1 MHGQVPLMPSACSRT
16 VLMVSGNG
24 PPVLDGVGHYTA
36 RLMAGLSKARPE
48 WRWVWLRR
56 NRRWFTA
63 PLSFTNGTIALQPWH
78 TWGRPGRWLAAAVA
92 RALRPDITHIQE
104 QIHSFHETPA
114 AAEILKVGRCRIAT
128 VHEIH
133 PELKSCQ
140 WTGECI
146 GLADRVL
153 TCDRFT
159 AEKCIRYYGRAPD
172 CVLWSPSNLR
182 PMANPIRQRGLVVTF
197 GFLSAIK
204 GMMQLYEA
212 LGKARER
219 VPDLRWRIVGPFY
232 PNHDPYH
239 STLATELRGDWIQFV
254 GSCDD
259 LDDPVLRRWLS
270 EAAVMALPFVDG
282 ASARRGSLQSAWAFG
297 LPVVTTPPP
306 CPDDAVCPGENCL
319 TVPLED
325 TDAWADVLVDVL
337 SNTTTATRLAIGS
350 RAAGEQFSWTHL
362 VERHLE
368 LYDSLLCRADRR

>member
-1 MHGQVPLMPSACSRT
+1 
-16 VLMVSGNG
+16 MVSGNG

-36 RLMAGLSKARPE
+36 RLIAGLSEARPE

-56 NRRWFTA
+56 NRRFTA
-63 PLSFTNGTIALQPWH
+63 PLSCANGVMVLQPWH
-78 TWGRPGRWLAAAVA
+78 TWGKAGRQLAVAVA

-114 AAEILKVGRCRIAT
+114 AAEILRAGRRRIAT

-140 WTGECI
+140 WTGEAVR
-146 GLADRVL
+146 LADRVL

-159 AEKCIRYYGRAPD
+159 AEKCIRYFGRDPD
-172 CVLWSPSNLR
+172 GVLWSPSNLR
-182 PMANPIRQRGLVVTF
+182 PSANPIRQRGLVVTF

-204 GMMQLYEA
+204 GMTQLYEA

-219 VPDLRWRIVGPFY
+219 VPHLRWRIVGPFY
-232 PNHDPYH
+232 PDHDPH
-239 STLATELRGDWIQFV
+239 HATLATELRGDWIEFV
-254 GSCDD
+254 GSRED

-270 EAAVMALPFVDG
+270 EAAVMALPFADG
-282 ASARRGSLQSAWAFG
+282 ASARRGSLQAAWAFG

-306 CPDDAVCPGENCL
+306 CPDDAVCPDENCL

-325 TDAWADVLVDVL
+325 SDAWADGLVDVL
-337 SNTTTATRLAIGS
+337 SNTAIATRLSIGS
-350 RAAGEQFSWTHL
+350 CSAGERFSWTHL
-362 VERHLE
+362 IERHLE
-368 LYDSLLCRADRR
+368 LYDSLLRRGR